1 MTAGAASG
9 TGGVSAGRAVFNPF
23 PGLRAFGPDEAHLFF
38 GREEHLD
45 ELLGTLQKRRF
56 LAVVGASGSGKS
68 SLVLAGLL
76 PALDGGLPG
85 AGGSA
90 WRVARMRPGADPIG
104 RLAAALREP
113 AVWDLDEPEAPE
125 ADRSADRSADGD
137 WEREL
142 ERDMTATTL
151 RRSRL
156 GLVQAVRESPL
167 EAGENLLVLVDQF
180 EELFRFRRL
189 ARRAPRREEPDEAG
203 DRVEETAGADTGG
216 EAEAFVHLL
225 LEAAHQEELPI
236 YVLLTMR
243 SDFLGDC
250 VQFPGLP
257 EAINRGQ
264 YLIPRLDR
272 RQRRAVIEGPVRVGG
287 AEIDPPLLQRLLNDV
302 GDDPDQLP
310 ILQHALMR
318 TVDLWLER
326 TGGGG
331 EPIGLADYL
340 AAGTMSDALARHA
353 EEAWR
358 ELDRHGRRVGEVLF
372 RCLMEKTGDG
382 QGIRRPTT
390 VAEIAAVA
398 GVTEAEVIPVVE
410 VLRAPGRA
418 FLMPPSNVPLAAETL
433 IDLSH
438 ESLMRVSQILKGW
451 AAEEAEAV
459 DFYRRVAQAA
469 ALHAAGK
476 AGLWRDPE
484 LELALQWRASHR
496 PNAAWAA
503 RYGLPFAPVMEF
515 LDQSRA
521 DRDARRAAE
530 EEAQRRE
537 VEQARALAEAEKR
550 QAEVERRAAGRL
562 RRAMVLVS
570 VALIA
575 SLACAAWA
583 LLASHRAE
591 RLSEESTAAEVRAL
605 AASADHWVGAGKAFE
620 ALQEALIA
628 ADRYSVFARRAG
640 AQPTLRKHVESALV
654 HALFGIHEA
663 NRWKGHSA
671 WPNALRWDPRTGAIV
686 SAGYE
691 QVVKRWRRDGT
702 SLGTGARHGS
712 TIFAVAVSPT
722 DGTIASADGDGHI
735 HLRAPGDADPGSGPD
750 AAGSHAADPHTAG
763 DVEIQGIYGGK
774 AIRTLDFSPD
784 GRFLVSGGDDGSIRI
799 WTRRGQAAG
808 VTRTDLAGRVNAVR
822 FAPSLPDDGAAGP
835 RYRIAVG
842 GDDGSIEIWRSLG
855 DAADAGAEAGAVPSG
870 PRWIRERRF
879 EAHGGGLQ
887 ALDFHPDGRR
897 LVSAGSDGRVVVWS
911 LDGEEIAAYHS
922 DGPVYTVRYSPDGT
936 ELAWAGADRVVHVR
950 RPDGQW
956 LDLTGHSEPIAGIDF
971 SPDGTMLAST
981 SRDMTVRT
989 WRLVNPY
996 ESTLTGHQG
1005 TVWEVAVS
1013 PDGRRIASG
1022 SDDNTVRL
1030 WSAEGRELR
1039 TLEGHRKLVRSVC
1052 FSPSGKLLASASH
1065 DGTVRVWS
1073 MAPGGGCV
1081 ADFHADAVG
1090 ANEVDF
1096 SPDGGTLVT
1105 AGLSGNVRWWRPG
1118 AGGTYHMVGELDSG
1132 GDQVWGARF
1141 GPGGAL
1147 LWTGAAPVAWLYEP
1161 RAGGALV
1168 PAGSDRPAGT
1178 RPMELPEPIEL
1189 AGQGGGVVR
1198 SAFSPD
1204 GALAATAVV
1213 TGDALVWDTRD
1224 GHLVHRIHGHYR
1236 GVNGVAFSPDGA
1248 LLATAG
1254 LDGLI
1259 KLWTTGDWSLR
1270 RTLQGHR
1277 SSVTDVAFGP
1287 RGDLLVSSS
1296 SDQTVK
1302 IWRRYDMPFDELV
1315 ADAREWLA
1323 DYQNLPRALRD
1334 ELVDASVATAAG
1346 GPAGPTDGPHPTDP
1360 TDSTDPEE
1368 TDR

>member
-1 MTAGAASG
+1 VTEGTASG
-9 TGGVSAGRAVFNPF
+9 TGGVFAERTVFNPF

-85 AGGSA
+85 VGGTA

-104 RLAAALREP
+104 RLAAALRAP
-113 AVWDLDEPEAPE
+113 AVWDLDFEQDVDQDAEREPGADPEATGE
-125 ADRSADRSADGD
+125 G

-142 ERDMTATTL
+142 ELDMTATTL

-167 EAGENLLVLVDQF
+167 RKGENLLVLVDQF

-189 ARRAPRREEPDEAG
+189 TRHGAVGEDADG
-203 DRVEETAGADTGG
+203 GAGAGGEPPADSAAAATGD

-225 LEAAHQEELPI
+225 LEAARQEELPI

-257 EAINRGQ
+257 EAINQGQ

-272 RQRRAVIEGPVRVGG
+272 RQRRAVIEGPVLVGG
-287 AEIDPPLLQRLLNDV
+287 AEIAPPLLQRLLNDV

-326 TGGGG
+326 TGGTA
-331 EPIGLADYL
+331 EPIDLADYQ

-358 ELDRHGRRVGEVLF
+358 KLDRHGRRVGEVLF
-372 RCLMEKTGDG
+372 RCLMEKTADG
-382 QGIRRPTT
+382 QGIRRPTSI
-390 VAEIAAVA
+390 AEIAAVA

-418 FLMPPSNVPLAAETL
+418 FLMPPPNVPLTPETL

-438 ESLMRVSQILKGW
+438 ESLMRVSQILKTW

-459 DFYRRVAQAA
+459 DFYRRMAQAA

-496 PNAAWAA
+496 PNKAWAA

-515 LDQSRA
+515 LDRSRA
-521 DRDARRAAE
+521 DRDARFAAE
-530 EEAQRRE
+530 ERARQRE

-550 QAEVERRAAGRL
+550 QAEVERREAGRL

-583 LLASHRAE
+583 LLASHRAQ
-591 RLSEESTAAEVRAL
+591 RLSEESTAAEVQAL

-628 ADRYSVFARRAG
+628 ADRYSELAGRVGAR
-640 AQPTLRKHVESALV
+640 PTLRKHVESALV
-654 HALFGIHEA
+654 HALFGVHEA
-663 NRWKGHSA
+663 NRWKGHSS
-671 WPNALRWDPRTGAIV
+671 WPNTLLWDRRNDTIV

-691 QVVKRWRRDGT
+691 QVVKRWRPDGV
-702 SLGTGARHGS
+702 SLSTGARHDS
-712 TIFAVAVSPT
+712 TIFAVAVSPA
-722 DGTIASADGDGHI
+722 DGTIASADGDGTI
-735 HLRAPGDADPGSGPD
+735 HLRTPGQAASSD
-750 AAGSHAADPHTAG
+750 AAG
-763 DVEIQGIYGGK
+763 DVVIRGIYGGK

-784 GRFLVSGGDDGSIRI
+784 GRFLVSGGDDGAIRI
-799 WTRRGQAAG
+799 WNRRGQSVG

-822 FAPSLPDDGAAGP
+822 FAPSVPDAGSAGAF
-835 RYRIAVG
+835 YRIFVG
-842 GDDGSIEIWRSLG
+842 GDDGSIEVWRSLG
-855 DAADAGAEAGAVPSG
+855 GGADAATAAAAPG
-870 PRWIRERRF
+870 PRWIRQRRF
-879 EAHGGGLQ
+879 DAHEGGLQ
-887 ALDFHPDGRR
+887 ALDVHPGGRR
-897 LVSAGSDGRVVVWS
+897 FVSAGSDGRVVVWS
-911 LDGEEIAAYHS
+911 VDGKEIASYHA

-936 ELAWAGADRVVHVR
+936 KLAWAGADRVVHVR

-1013 PDGRRIASG
+1013 PDGKRIASG

-1030 WSAEGRELR
+1030 WSTEGRALR
-1039 TLEGHRKLVRSVC
+1039 TLEGHRKLVRSVR
-1052 FSPSGKLLASASH
+1052 FSPSGDLLASASH
-1065 DGTVRVWS
+1065 DGTVRIWS
-1073 MAPGGGCV
+1073 MNPDGGCL
-1081 ADFHADAVG
+1081 ADFPADAVG

-1096 SPDGGTLVT
+1096 SPDGATLVT
-1105 AGLSGNVRWWRPG
+1105 AGLSGNVRWWRPD
-1118 AGGTYHMVGELDSG
+1118 ADRTYHMIGELSSG

-1141 GPGGAL
+1141 GPRGAL

-1161 RAGGALV
+1161 RGG
-1168 PAGSDRPAGT
+1168 GSMASGPSHG
-1178 RPMELPEPIEL
+1178 ESQPETTPPIEL
-1189 AGQGGGVVR
+1189 SGQGGGVVR
-1198 SAFSPD
+1198 GAFSPD
-1204 GALAATAVV
+1204 GKLVATAVV
-1213 TGDALVWDTRD
+1213 TGAALVWDTGD
-1224 GHLVHRIHGHYR
+1224 GHLVHRILGHYR
-1236 GVNGVAFSPDGA
+1236 GVNGVAFSPDGT

-1259 KLWTTGDWSLR
+1259 KLWNTVDWSLR

-1296 SDQTVK
+1296 SDQAVK
-1302 IWRRYDMPFDELV
+1302 IWRHYDMPFDELV
-1315 ADAREWLA
+1315 THAREWLA
-1323 DYQNLPRALRD
+1323 DYQNLPPALRD
-1334 ELVDASVATAAG
+1334 ELVDASAVTAETGAN
-1346 GPAGPTDGPHPTDP
+1346 GPADA
-1360 TDSTDPEE
+1360 TDSEGADE
-1368 TDR
+1368 